1 MRFELIIHRTSVS
14 FICQKIALGLQQGS
28 ATQVAQKYAGT
39 TVPQPSAS
47 SSKRAQASQ
56 RGFLHHV
63 QGVQNFLLWHSTQS
77 SFITP
82 SSIHFAAV
90 RIDFFIR
97 GAGQTKGLGVHVA
110 AAVSPHVEFAAILAQ
125 VYFTTIAK
133 HNGWFPTTSPADL
146 ASVCN
151 NHLEN
156 SPLNKFWRQL
166 GRAGEAESRQHNQS

>member
-1 MRFELIIHRTSVS
+1 MLSLRFRSGPIFHHASAS

-28 ATQVAQKYAGT
+28 ITQVAQKYAGT

-63 QGVQNFLLWHSTQS
+63 QGVQHFCFRQSVQS
-77 SFITP
+77 SSITP
-82 SSIHFAAV
+82 PSIHFPTV
-90 RIDFFIR
+90 RIDFFIVS
-97 GAGQTKGLGVHVA
+97 AGQAEGLGVHVA
-110 AAVSPHVEFAAILAQ
+110 AAVPPHVKFPAIHTQGLLA
-125 VYFTTIAK
+125 TIAK
-133 HNGWFPTTSPADL
+133 HDGRLPTTPPADL

-156 SPLNKFWRQL
+156 SPL
-166 GRAGEAESRQHNQS
+166 